1 MVLELCSDSLQGVI
15 SAGKFRLNR
24 VELCS
29 ALELGGLTPNIG
41 LVKACV
47 DANCVEIH
55 AMLRPRG
62 GGFVYNS
69 EELKIMES
77 DLRAFAAIGVK
88 GVVFGIL
95 NSDHT
100 ISEANKTLVDL
111 ASSFDMEVTFHRAFD
126 LVNDKHEAAQQ
137 LIDFGFTRILT
148 SGGASK
154 AIEGLEIMKELH
166 MKHGNQIQILA
177 GSGISSEN
185 ALIFKNAG
193 IQQLHFTA
201 RKEINTMNSFGFG
214 NEYEVD
220 EAKIEAIKQSL
231 L

>member
-1 MVLELCSDSLQGVI
+1 MVLELCTDSLNGVLT
-15 SAGKFRLNR
+15 AGNLNLNR

-41 LVKACV
+41 LVKVCV

-62 GGFVYNS
+62 GGFDYNS
-69 EELKIMES
+69 EELKMMEA
-77 DLRAFAAIGVK
+77 DLKAFAEIGVN

-100 ISEANKTLVDL
+100 VSKENKKLVDL
-111 ASSFDMEVTFHRAFD
+111 ANSFHMEATFHRAFD
-126 LVNDKHEAAQQ
+126 LIKDKKAATNQ
-137 LIDFGFTRILT
+137 LIDMGFTRILT
-148 SGGASK
+148 SGGATR
-154 AIEGLEIMKELH
+154 AIDGLEVIKDLQSAYG
-166 MKHGNQIQILA
+166 KQIQILA
-177 GSGISSEN
+177 GSGINAEN
-185 ALIFKNAG
+185 ASIFKNAG

-201 RKEINTMNSFGFG
+201 RKRLNTIDSFGFG
-214 NEYEVD
+214 SEFKVD
-220 EAKIEAIKQSL
+220 EAKIKAIKQSL

>member
-1 MVLELCSDSLQGVI
+1 MILELCADSLEGVLM
-15 SAGKFRLNR
+15 AGKYKLNR

-47 DANCVEIH
+47 EANCSEIH

-77 DLRAFAAIGVK
+77 DLKAFAEIGVD

-95 NSDHT
+95 NSDYT
-100 ISEANKTLVDL
+100 VSKENKKFVDL
-111 ASSFDMEVTFHRAFD
+111 AKSFNLEVTFHRAFD
-126 LVNDKHEAAQQ
+126 LIKDKKSAIKQ
-137 LIDFGFTRILT
+137 LIEYGFTRILT
-148 SGGASK
+148 SGGAPK
-154 AIEGLEIMKELH
+154 AIDGLEVIKDLQTIFGQ
-166 MKHGNQIQILA
+166 KIQILI
-177 GSGISSEN
+177 GSGINAEN
-185 ALIFKNAG
+185 APIFKEEG

-201 RKEINTMNSFGFG
+201 RKQLNSVDLFGFG
-214 NEYEVD
+214 SEFIVD
-220 EAKIEAIKQSL
+220 ESKIEAIIQSL
-231 L
+231 Q